1 MSGWLRYFALNAQV
15 RTGLSAGVLI
25 WATVAAAAAVG
36 AVIFL
41 LAALF
46 VWLAQLYGA
55 LIAAVGLGCAFV
67 LIALIALAVALM
79 TRRSNMQRARV
90 ELAARSSNWLDP
102 KLLTVGVQIVQ
113 QIGWRRV
120 ISLVGAGLLA
130 AGVAREGSARGAKTK
145 DDEDEDEEEDDAASE
160 S

>member
-1 MSGWLRYFALNAQV
+1 MSGWLRYFALKAQV
-15 RTGLSAGVLI
+15 RTGLSAAVLT
-25 WATVAAAAAVG
+25 WAIIAAAAAVG
-36 AVIFL
+36 ALIFL
-41 LAALF
+41 LIALF

-55 LIAAVGLGCAFV
+55 LIAAVALGCAFV

-79 TRRSNMQRARV
+79 TRRSNMERARL

-102 KLLTVGVQIVQ
+102 KLMTVGVQIAQ

-130 AGVAREGSARGAKTK
+130 AGVAREWSARGAANEN
-145 DDEDEDEEEDDAASE
+145 DEDEDDAASE

>member
-15 RTGLSAGVLI
+15 RTGLSAGVLT
-25 WATVAAAAAVG
+25 WAIVAAAGAVG
-36 AVIFL
+36 GLIFL
-41 LAALF
+41 LIALF

-55 LIAAVGLGCAFV
+55 LIAAVALGCAFV

-79 TRRSNMQRARV
+79 TRRSNMERARV
-90 ELAARSSNWLDP
+90 ELAARSSNWFDP
-102 KLLTVGVQIVQ
+102 RLLTVGVQIAQ

-130 AGVAREGSARGAKTK
+130 AGVAREWSARGAKNE
-145 DDEDEDEEEDDAASE
+145 DDEDEDDAASE

>member
-15 RTGLSAGVLI
+15 RTGLSAGVLT
-25 WATVAAAAAVG
+25 WAIVAAAAAVG

-55 LIAAVGLGCAFV
+55 LIAAVVLGCAFV
-67 LIALIALAVALM
+67 LIALIALVVALM
-79 TRRSNMQRARV
+79 TRRRNMEHARL
-90 ELAARSSNWLDP
+90 ELAARSSNWFDP
-102 KLLTVGVQIVQ
+102 KLMTVGVQIAQ

-130 AGVAREGSARGAKTK
+130 AGVAREWSARGAAG
-145 DDEDEDEEEDDAASE
+145 EDEEEDEDDAASE
-160 S
+160 G

>member
-15 RTGLSAGVLI
+15 RTGLSAGVLT
-25 WATVAAAAAVG
+25 WAIVAAAAAVG

-55 LIAAVGLGCAFV
+55 LIAAVALGCAFV

-79 TRRSNMQRARV
+79 ARRSNMERARV
-90 ELAARSSNWLDP
+90 ELAARSSNWFDP
-102 KLLTVGVQIVQ
+102 RLLTVGVQIAQ
-113 QIGWRRV
+113 QIGWRRI

-130 AGVAREGSARGAKTK
+130 AGVAREWSARGAK
-145 DDEDEDEEEDDAASE
+145 DEDEEEDEDDAASE

>member
-15 RTGLSAGVLI
+15 RTGLSAAVLI
-25 WATVAAAAAVG
+25 WAIVAAAAAVG
-36 AVIFL
+36 GLIFL
-41 LAALF
+41 LITLF

-55 LIAAVGLGCAFV
+55 LIAAVALGCAFV

-79 TRRSNMQRARV
+79 TRRRNMERARV

-102 KLLTVGVQIVQ
+102 RLVTVGVQVAQ

-130 AGVAREGSARGAKTK
+130 AAVAREWSNRGASAA
-145 DDEDEDEEEDDAASE
+145 DEDEATPEG
-160 S
+160 